1 MEVPQ
6 IKNILRNLRDGG
18 LKSGLG
24 YIQAE
29 KIYNLLPSLC
39 AKYPQKDLEI
49 HILVGN
55 DRVSMALWMVASW
68 VLTTEMHWRF
78 VFHDDGTL
86 SPRSAHKITRAV
98 SNAKIILSED
108 STKLLKKEL
117 AEYPNCSKCRNL
129 HPLSRKLFDIPFFSN
144 RDKFLTIDTD
154 ILFYLKPLRLIQW
167 ATRDDDCSIFMR
179 DTSENVL
186 PEAVNAAR
194 IFGSEIVSHL
204 NTGIVAMNRKYL
216 DLGKIERSLSETNL
230 LSGDPWFIEQSLYA
244 AMASIHGEVELLDFK
259 TYQLSLTNILYPE
272 SICRHYVGKVRH
284 LFYSEGIPKVIE
296 GFKRAKQ

>member
-6 IKNILRNLRDGG
+6 IKNLLRNLRDGG

-86 SPRSAHKITRAV
+86 SPRSAHKFAKAV
-98 SNAKIILSED
+98 SNAKIIFSED

-117 AEYPNCSKCRNL
+117 AEYPNCLKCRNL
-129 HPLSRKLFDIPFFSN
+129 HPLSRKLFDIPFFSSQG
-144 RDKFLTIDTD
+144 KFLSIDTD
-154 ILFYLKPLRLIQW
+154 ILFYSKPLRLIEW
-167 ATRDDDCSIFMR
+167 ATLDESRCIFMR
-179 DTSENVL
+179 DVSENIL
-186 PEAVNAAR
+186 PEAVKAAL
-194 IFGSEIVSHL
+194 IFGAEIIPHL

-244 AMASIHGEVELLDFK
+244 AMASIYGEVELLDSK
-259 TYQLSLTNILYPE
+259 TYQLSLTKMLYPK